1 MTIAS
6 AVWRRWKGPPSAD
19 IGQFKE
25 GIQCA
30 ARIYARDAR
39 ILDDNAVHHEIESLY
54 RAAEERD
61 CQRLARLI
69 ESLSPRAARLLN
81 ERAARP
87 SLAISFPAVRD
98 FHNTRR
104 QTAACAKV
112 ASLCCVGGHNQGRNR
127 PTGKKSRTWQP
138 LLHAPKPR
146 RNFSKRD
153 AERNF
158 VIWLRAAWR
167 DAAGDLPSKTADH
180 RKRGPFVRVA
190 HECLR
195 LVGGEHAD
203 AVGLIN
209 RLGRRPGRSRPMSA
223 FGGKA
228 DMTYCTAN
236 VRL

>member
-1 MTIAS
+1 MRLTVFDDDCISRLA
-6 AVWRRWKGPPSAD
+6 KIGKLPPGAD

-30 ARIYARDAR
+30 AQIYARDAR
-39 ILDDNAVHHEIESLY
+39 IPNDNAVYHEIESLY
-54 RAAEERD
+54 RAAEVRD
-61 CQRLARLI
+61 CQQLARLI
-69 ESLSPRAARLLN
+69 GSLSPRAARLLN

-87 SLAISFPAVRD
+87 SVAISFPAVRD
-98 FHNTRR
+98 FYNTCR

-112 ASLCCVGGHNQGRNR
+112 ASLCRVGGHNQGRKR
-127 PTGKKSRTWQP
+127 RTGKKSRTWQP
-138 LLHAPKPR
+138 LLHAPNPR

-158 VIWLRAAWR
+158 VIWLRSAWL
-167 DAAGDLPSKTADH
+167 DATGDLPSKTADH

-209 RLGRRPGRSRPMSA
+209 TL
-223 FGGKA
+223 
-228 DMTYCTAN
+228 
-236 VRL
+236 